1 MRVREE
7 AEMLTYDL
15 NHRGQSSIYEYL
27 YQCIR
32 QDIQTGVLAAGER
45 LPSKRSLAR
54 HLNIGVITVAN
65 AYEQLLTEGY
75 IRAEERRG
83 YFVQDISGYSRKA
96 DLRAE
101 DYPPEPPEREFFADF
116 KANRIGLQHFPAATW
131 NRFMREALSQPNDSL
146 LKTVPYNG
154 LYELRLAISE
164 YLLRNRGMRVMPS
177 QIVIGAG
184 TEYLYSRLMQM
195 FGRACTFAIEDPGYK
210 KFAAIS
216 ASFGNP
222 WKYIPI
228 DDSGLM
234 IDKLEESGADVVH
247 VSPSNH
253 FPTGIVMHITRRL
266 ELSEWVGRVKKRY
279 IIEDDYDSE
288 FRYSGKFIL
297 PMYAEDTQN
306 KVIYMNTFS
315 KSMVP
320 SLRIS
325 YMVLPPDLL
334 QRYIDTMS
342 FYSCTVSSFEQYALA
357 RFISEGHFERHI
369 NHMRNYYRGQRARIL
384 SAVKNSPLGEISKII
399 EQNAGTHFLL
409 NVRTSLSE
417 EEVRRAGLK
426 ADLSLS
432 MYSDYS
438 YSDAGTSSCT
448 LVINYAG
455 IPQEKIAEVAAR
467 LSSIFPECSGK
478 NGDGSRG
485 GR

>member
-1 MRVREE
+1 
-7 AEMLTYDL
+7 
-15 NHRGQSSIYEYL
+15 
-27 YQCIR
+27 
-32 QDIQTGVLAAGER
+32 
-45 LPSKRSLAR
+45 
-54 HLNIGVITVAN
+54 
-65 AYEQLLTEGY
+65 
-75 IRAEERRG
+75 
-83 YFVQDISGYSRKA
+83 
-96 DLRAE
+96 
-101 DYPPEPPEREFFADF
+101 
-116 KANRIGLQHFPAATW
+116 
-131 NRFMREALSQPNDSL
+131 
-146 LKTVPYNG
+146 
-154 LYELRLAISE
+154 
-164 YLLRNRGMRVMPS
+164 
-177 QIVIGAG
+177 
-184 TEYLYSRLMQM
+184 
-195 FGRACTFAIEDPGYK
+195 
-210 KFAAIS
+210 
-216 ASFGNP
+216 
-222 WKYIPI
+222 
-228 DDSGLM
+228 
-234 IDKLEESGADVVH
+234 
-247 VSPSNH
+247 
-253 FPTGIVMHITRRL
+253 
-266 ELSEWVGRVKKRY
+266 
-279 IIEDDYDSE
+279 
-288 FRYSGKFIL
+288 
-297 PMYAEDTQN
+297 
-306 KVIYMNTFS
+306 MNTFS

>member
-1 MRVREE
+1 
-7 AEMLTYDL
+7 MLTYDI
-15 NHRGQSSIYEYL
+15 NNRGHMPVYEYL
-27 YQCIR
+27 YRCIR
-32 QDIQTGVLAAGER
+32 DDIIEGKLKAWEK

-54 HLNIGVITVAN
+54 HLNIGVVTVMN

-75 IRAEERRG
+75 IRSIERRG
-83 YFVQDISGYSRKA
+83 YFVE
-96 DLRAE
+96 DLSKYGKKKVAE
-101 DYPPEPPEREFFADF
+101 PPEYPPEPPEREYFVDF
-116 KANRIGLQHFPAATW
+116 KANRIGLKHFPASVW
-131 NRFMREALSQPNDSL
+131 NRFMREALSLQNDTL
-146 LKTVPYNG
+146 WKTVPYNG
-154 LYELRLAISE
+154 LYELRAAISG
-164 YLLRNRGMRVMPS
+164 YLLRNRGMKVMPS
-177 QIVIGAG
+177 QIIIGAG

-216 ASFGNP
+216 ASYGNP

-228 DDSGLM
+228 DRSGLM
-234 IDKLEESGADVVH
+234 IDLLEESGADVVH
-247 VSPSNH
+247 VSPANH
-253 FPTGIVMHITRRL
+253 FPTGIVMPIRRRL
-266 ELSEWVGRVKKRY
+266 ELLEWVSRVKKRY

-297 PMYAEDTQN
+297 PLFAQDTQN

-325 YMVLPPDLL
+325 YMILPPDLL

-357 RFISEGHFERHI
+357 RFISEGHLERHI
-369 NHMRNYYRGQRARIL
+369 NRMKFYYRGQRRHIL
-384 SAVKNSPLGEISKII
+384 SAFRASPLMKIS
-399 EQNAGTHFLL
+399 ELRECNAGTHFLL
-409 NVRTSLSE
+409 SVRTRMSE
-417 EEVRRAGLK
+417 EEVRQAGLA

-438 YSDAGTSSCT
+438 YSDVPDDTCT

-455 IPQEKIAEVAAR
+455 IEQEKIPELMRR
-467 LSSIFPECSGK
+467 LAGIFPECRK
-478 NGDGSRG
+478 D
-485 GR
+485 